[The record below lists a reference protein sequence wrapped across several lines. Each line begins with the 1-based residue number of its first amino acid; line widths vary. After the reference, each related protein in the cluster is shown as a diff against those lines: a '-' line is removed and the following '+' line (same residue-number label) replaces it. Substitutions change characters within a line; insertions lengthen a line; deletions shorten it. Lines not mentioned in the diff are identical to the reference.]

1 MEIPML
7 KSVVAAVVLVAFAY
21 AANAQDAGAKLSPSQ
36 IREEQVYT
44 AGVQTAIW
52 GRPFVD
58 LVTPSMQALRSTGLA

>member
-1 MEIPML
+1 ML

-21 AANAQDAGAKLSPSQ
+21 AANAQDARAKLSPSQ

-58 LVTPSMQALRSTGLA
+58 LVHTLYAGLEVNGVGLN